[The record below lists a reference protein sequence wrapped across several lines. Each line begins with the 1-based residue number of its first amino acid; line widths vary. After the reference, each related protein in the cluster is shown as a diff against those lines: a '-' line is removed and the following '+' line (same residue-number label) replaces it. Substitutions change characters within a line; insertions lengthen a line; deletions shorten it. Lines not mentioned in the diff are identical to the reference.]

1 MITIDEARGIV
12 LRAVRPLPSE
22 TVPVADALGR
32 VLTRDV
38 AAAGDVPPFT
48 NSAMDGFALVAGP
61 AGRSLAVVG
70 ESRAGRPAE
79 RALGDGEAIR
89 ISTGAVVPAGADA
102 VVRVED
108 TAESDGHVVVRAAVV
123 QGENLRAP
131 GEDVHAGEQLLTA
144 GTPLGPAELGVAVSA
159 GLADV
164 PCARRP
170 RVAVLAT
177 GDELVEAGA
186 PLAPGQI
193 HNTNGVAL
201 SALAA
206 QVGAEVVVRGTVPDD
221 RDATVAALGGA
232 LDAADVVLVSGGVS
246 VGPHDHVKPAL
257 AGLGVEERFWRV
269 ELKPG
274 KPTWFGVRGEQAR
287 VRPARQPGVR
297 ARDLRALRRPGAAR
311 AAGRAGATAA
321 APRAPLGAGE
331 AARRPR
337 AGGAR
342 ARRRAS
348 RRRPGHA
355 HGRAGLAPAAAR
367 CSARARWP
375 WCRPARARPPRPSS
389 SRSLRARSPRR
400 RPRCGRRARCRR

>member
-1 MITIDEARGIV
+1 MITIDEARGVV

-22 TVPVADALGR
+22 TVPIADALGR

-102 VVRVED
+102 VVRFED
-108 TAESDGHVVVRAAVV
+108 TAESDGHVEVRAAVV

-131 GEDVHAGEQLLTA
+131 GEDVHAGEQVLSA

-206 QVGAEVVVRGTVPDD
+206 RVGAEVVVRGTVPDD

-232 LDAADVVLVSGGVS
+232 LDAADVVLLSGGVS

-269 ELKPG
+269 KLKPG
-274 KPTWFGVRGEQAR
+274 KPTWFGVRDEQVVFGLPGNPVSAFVTFVLFAAPALHALQSAPAVPPRRHARLSEPVEQLADREQAVR
-287 VRPARQPGVR
+287 VHVDDRPDG
-297 ARDLRALRRPGAAR
+297 ALATPTGAQGSHR
-311 AAGRAGATAA
+311 LSSM
-321 APRAPLGAGE
+321 LGAGALAMVPAGEGAATE
-331 AARRPR
+331 AELEPL
-337 AGGAR
+337 
-342 ARRRAS
+342 
-348 RRRPGHA
+348 P
-355 HGRAGLAPAAAR
+355 
-367 CSARARWP
+367 
-375 WCRPARARPPRPSS
+375 
-389 SRSLRARSPRR
+389 
-400 RPRCGRRARCRR
+400 